1 MCHLATKSQF
11 RYYHNVS
18 NLSHFDLRNAC
29 KHWTGRYFDDMTF
42 NQVVRGSN
50 PRTLITEKC
59 RKSSIF
65 RGLRYFL
72 FLKRIVIP
80 LYFMLT
86 Y

>member
-29 KHWTGRYFDDMTF
+29 KHWTGRYFDVMTF

-50 PRTLITEKC
+50 PRTLIIGSTVNSVITGVTVFLC
-59 RKSSIF
+59 FASSV
-65 RGLRYFL
+65 GNY
-72 FLKRIVIP
+72 P
-80 LYFMLT
+80 G
-86 Y
+86 